1 MQSVKL
7 LDFWDEKMPR
17 AINGMKECIR
27 CDEIKPVSEFGRNS
41 QAYDGYRGDCRECF
55 NHRRRVQCKQKQEFE
70 RKRETRRMRKERKA
84 RKELEAMRRKYAPQ
98 KAEYHRRNKDA
109 INARHRANYVRRNNP
124 GIYVITNTITDTV
137 YVGQSV
143 QPESRWRQHR
153 SELRKFN
160 HYNTLFQ
167 KAWNQYGESAFIF
180 EVVERLPLQVSKDV
194 LKIAER
200 ELLHKCIRE
209 GKKVYNK

>member
-1 MQSVKL
+1 
-7 LDFWDEKMPR
+7 MPR
-17 AINGMKECIR
+17 AIDGMKECIR
-27 CDEIKPVSEFGRNS
+27 CHEIKPVSEFGRNS
-41 QAYDGYRGDCRECF
+41 QAYDGYRGDCRECV
-55 NHRRRVQCKQKQEFE
+55 NHRRTVRRKQKQELE

-84 RKELEAMRRKYAPQ
+84 RKELEATRRKSAAQ
-98 KAEYHRRNKDA
+98 KAEYHRRNKPS
-109 INARHRANYVRRNNP
+109 INARHRANYLRRNNP
-124 GIYVITNTITDTV
+124 GTYIITNTITDTV

-153 SELRKFN
+153 RALRKFN

-200 ELLHKCIRE
+200 ELLHKLIRE